1 MEPWR
6 RGERTRVILTGDE
19 RRGGYT
25 SDVALLNL
33 APRYKPI
40 QEWCML
46 GFEGKLLRDGLEE
59 RGSRGRGRGKIFTN
73 EWNRA
78 GGAPLSTNLAAWRW
92 LSGPCS
98 S

>member
-6 RGERTRVILTGDE
+6 RGERTRVIITGDE
-19 RRGGYT
+19 RGGGYT

-59 RGSRGRGRGKIFTN
+59 GALEGEGKYSLTSGTGLEEHRCRRTLQRG
-73 EWNRA
+73 
-78 GGAPLSTNLAAWRW
+78 GG
-92 LSGPCS
+92 
-98 S
+98 